1 VKTPINEQEERAVS
15 KHLSSS
21 RLACLASRRGAST
34 LAAAVAVALAA
45 CPPAA
50 TARVTPKAH
59 AAAAKVSAI
68 FAGSLVDI
76 MEKSFGPEFTASSG
90 YPFEGYGGGSNE
102 DAAQIKGKVRQGDV
116 FVSAAASADQELEGA
131 ANGNWVSWYS
141 TFTSSDLVLGY
152 DPHTKFGKQLAAGK
166 PWYQVLTEPG
176 IIVGRTE
183 PKADPKGKLTVEAI
197 DAAAKKLH
205 DRKLLKALA
214 GFPVFEETS
223 MLARLQAGQLD
234 AGFFY
239 VVEAKKADVPTVPL
253 TPIYKYATY
262 TLTIL
267 NNDENPAGAQ
277 ALVSFLLSPKR
288 KAVEKQYG
296 LVPLKPQFSGSAA
309 AVPSSLRALVGAG

>member
-1 VKTPINEQEERAVS
+1 VS
-15 KHLSSS
+15 EI
-21 RLACLASRRGAST
+21 ASRGWVTRSRGGRGALT
-34 LAAAVAVALAA
+34 LAAVAALALSASPAAVASG
-45 CPPAA
+45 
-50 TARVTPKAH
+50 RGTPTAH

-102 DAAQIKGKVRQGDV
+102 DAAQIKGKIRQGDV

-141 TFTSSDLVLGY
+141 TFTSSNLVLGY

-166 PWYQVLTEPG
+166 PWYKVLTEPG

-183 PKADPKGKLTVEAI
+183 PKADPKG
-197 DAAAKKLH
+197 
-205 DRKLLKALA
+205 
-214 GFPVFEETS
+214 FPIFEETS

-239 VVEAKKADVPTVPL
+239 VVEAKIADVPTVPL
-253 TPIYKYATY
+253 TPVYKYADY
-262 TLTIL
+262 TITLL
-267 NNDENPAGAQ
+267 DNAENQAGGES
-277 ALVSFLLSPKR
+277 LVSFLLSPKR

-296 LVPLKPQFSGSAA
+296 LVPIKPQFSGSAA
-309 AVPSSLRALVGAG
+309 AVPASLRAIVGAG

>member
-1 VKTPINEQEERAVS
+1 VS
-15 KHLSSS
+15 EIASRGWIT
-21 RLACLASRRGAST
+21 RLAGGCGALT
-34 LAAAVAVALAA
+34 LAAVTVLSLVGSPVAAA
-45 CPPAA
+45 SV
-50 TARVTPKAH
+50 RSTPHAS

-68 FAGSLVDI
+68 FAGSLVAI
-76 MEKSFGPEFTASSG
+76 MEKSFGPEFTTATG

-102 DAAQIKGKVRQGDV
+102 DAAQIKGNIRQGDV

-152 DPHTKFGKQLAAGK
+152 DPKTKFGKQLAAGR
-166 PWYQVLTEPG
+166 PWYKVLTEPG

-205 DRKLLKALA
+205 DPKLLKALK
-214 GFPVFEETS
+214 GFPIFEETS

-239 VVEAKKADVPTVPL
+239 VVEAKTAHVPTVPL
-253 TPIYKYATY
+253 TPVYKYADY
-262 TLTIL
+262 TITLL
-267 NNDENPAGAQ
+267 NSAENQAGGE

-296 LVPLKPQFSGSAA
+296 LVPIKPQFSGSAA
-309 AVPSSLRALVGAG
+309 AVPASLRAIVGAG

>member
-1 VKTPINEQEERAVS
+1 VS
-15 KHLSSS
+15 EITSGGWVTRS
-21 RLACLASRRGAST
+21 RGGRGALT
-34 LAAAVAVALAA
+34 LAAVAALALSA
-45 CPPAA
+45 SPAA
-50 TARVTPKAH
+50 IASGRGTPTAH

-102 DAAQIKGKVRQGDV
+102 DAAQIKGKIRQGDV

-141 TFTSSDLVLGY
+141 TFTSSNLVLGY

-166 PWYQVLTEPG
+166 PWYKVLTEPG

-205 DRKLLKALA
+205 DPKLLKALK
-214 GFPVFEETS
+214 GFPIFEETS

-239 VVEAKKADVPTVPL
+239 VVEAKIADVPTVPL
-253 TPIYKYATY
+253 MPVYKYADY
-262 TLTIL
+262 TITLL
-267 NNDENPAGAQ
+267 NNAENQAGGES
-277 ALVSFLLSPKR
+277 LVSFLLSPKR

-296 LVPLKPQFSGSAA
+296 LVPIKPQFSGSAA
-309 AVPSSLRALVGAG
+309 AVPASLRAIVGAG